1 MNNSDKWWKSGKSYF
16 GFDKNK
22 SKYKSSLGWEE
33 SKLYDNYY
41 TSYSQSTYFYPT
53 SKKEDTEKINNLE
66 KILNKAYQTTRDMIV
81 ILDFPFP
88 VDIDF
93 EGSYNHEYDSRRGYN
108 KRRIFIP
115 TEIFD
120 EPDSKYS
127 ESDKIGIFCGQGVH
141 EAAHLKFTTFKN
153 YKTFINTLNKIN
165 NKNLSDEE
173 RKTCDAD
180 GNTLV
185 NLVQLFINIIE
196 DERVEDALLKERPG
210 YSQFIIKTKNWKYN
224 LFEQHLAESLTLIT
238 KESEEESL
246 KFIANVI
253 KLIRF
258 PENIDFDFIEKYPDA
273 FNEVVEA
280 LKNTPTCTIDS
291 CNLGYSIYVIL
302 KKHFSEFSKKD
313 SIKSLQE
320 LLKNTS
326 FLKNAFRTTTE
337 EILYGKDEDWGE
349 SPNITGISE
358 GVIRNPIIGKI
369 VTQKAFRGESDGT
382 FFIKPDY
389 QDKDLYKEIVKDIKK
404 YVPSIRKLIK
414 IKDKNYDFN
423 IYGCRSGILDTNKLA
438 EAYQGVSQVYV
449 RQGKVSTPK
458 TTVCILVDESGS
470 MSCDDKCSYAR
481 RAAILINEALKGL
494 PGLDL
499 YIYGHTADENWE
511 GSTELLVYKEGNLG
525 NENSLVDIQGRHEN
539 RDGVAIKEAAARV
552 RKFTDSHCLMFVLSD
567 GIPEAFCYGGSD
579 AIEDVRNKVEEIRKD
594 NFDIIQITI
603 DGSDTDIEDSKEMFG
618 EKYVVDL
625 RDDLSHLPLELSKI
639 IKKCVLNNM
648 GSSTTL

>member
-1 MNNSDKWWKSGKSYF
+1 MNDSDKWWESGKSYF
-16 GFDKNK
+16 GFDKGK

-41 TSYSQSTYFYPT
+41 TSYSRSTYSYPT
-53 SKKEDTEKINNLE
+53 SKEEDTEKINNLE
-66 KILNKAYQTTRDMIV
+66 KILNKAYQSTRDMIV

-93 EGSYNHEYDSRRGYN
+93 EGKYNPIYDSRKKWSDR
-108 KRRIFIP
+108 RRIFIP
-115 TEIFD
+115 TNIFD

-141 EAAHLKFTTFKN
+141 EAAHLKFTTFQD
-153 YKTFINTLNKIN
+153 YKTFMRLLEVSK
-165 NKNLSDEE
+165 LSDEE
-173 RKTCDAD
+173 RRYCDAD
-180 GNTLV
+180 CNSLV

-224 LFEQHLAESLTLIT
+224 LFEQHLAKSLERVA
-238 KESEEESL
+238 KSEGESL

-273 FNEVVEA
+273 FNEFVEA
-280 LKNTPTCTIDS
+280 LKVTPKCTLDS
-291 CNLGYSIYVIL
+291 CNLGYCIYAIL
-302 KKHFSEFSKKD
+302 KNHFSEFSKEED
-313 SIKSLQE
+313 SIKSLQKV
-320 LLKNTS
+320 LGGTS
-326 FLKNAFRTTTE
+326 FLKGAFETTTE
-337 EILYGKDEDWGE
+337 EILYGKDNDWGDQPKSSME
-349 SPNITGISE
+349 KISK
-358 GVIRNPIIGKI
+358 GVQKNPIIGKV

-382 FFIKPDY
+382 FFIKPENRN
-389 QDKDLYKEIVKDIKK
+389 KDSYKKIAKSVKK

-423 IYGCRSGILDTNKLA
+423 IYGCRSGVLDTNKLA

-470 MSCDDKCSYAR
+470 MERDYKAEHAR
-481 RAAILINEALKGL
+481 EAAVLINEALKGL

-499 YIYGHTADENWE
+499 YIYGHTADQNWE
-511 GSTELLVYKEGNLG
+511 GSTELLIYKEGNTG
-525 NENSLVDIQGRHEN
+525 DENSLVDIHGRKEN

-552 RKFTDSHCLMFVLSD
+552 RKFTDSHCLMFVISD
-567 GIPEAFCYGGSD
+567 GMPCACNYWGVGS
-579 AIEDVRNKVEEIRKD
+579 IRDVRKKVDEVRKD

-603 DGSDTDIEDSKEMFG
+603 DGDGGDIENSKIMFG
-618 EKYVVDL
+618 KKYVVDL
-625 RDDLSHLPLELSKI
+625 RKDLSQLPLELSKI
-639 IKKCVLNNM
+639 IKKYVLNNM